1 MIICII
7 FGYFANDFLEI
18 LSTATIGSFLMFR
31 ACGVAFDNY
40 PDYVDLANKIKAE
53 DYDDIPYMFWVY
65 LGLTVVFSILGI
77 IV

>member
-1 MIICII
+1 MIICLI

-18 LSTATIGSFLMFR
+18 VSTAIIGAFLMFR

-40 PDYVDLANKIKAE
+40 PDYKDLANKIKLE
-53 DYDDIPYMFWVY
+53 DYEDIPVVFWIY
-65 LGLTVVFSILGI
+65 LALTVVFSILGI